1 MEKSFSIPISRRDF
15 MKLMGVGTMGMLV
28 GTEAHSGE
36 AAAGQMGMS
45 GEGLPVLFA
54 ADVCVVG
61 GGAAG
66 CYGCTPRLKSGS
78 GGAWYF
84 TRGAGHSRM
93 CFPLHAYLLR

>member
-45 GEGLPVLFA
+45 GEGLPVLFVWWEA
-54 ADVCVVG
+54 A
-61 GGAAG
+61 
-66 CYGCTPRLKSGS
+66 L
-78 GGAWYF
+78 
-84 TRGAGHSRM
+84 RGQQLLLR
-93 CFPLHAYLLR
+93 LHAEA

>member
-45 GEGLPVLFA
+45 G
-54 ADVCVVG
+54 
-61 GGAAG
+61 
-66 CYGCTPRLKSGS
+66 
-78 GGAWYF
+78 
-84 TRGAGHSRM
+84 
-93 CFPLHAYLLR
+93 